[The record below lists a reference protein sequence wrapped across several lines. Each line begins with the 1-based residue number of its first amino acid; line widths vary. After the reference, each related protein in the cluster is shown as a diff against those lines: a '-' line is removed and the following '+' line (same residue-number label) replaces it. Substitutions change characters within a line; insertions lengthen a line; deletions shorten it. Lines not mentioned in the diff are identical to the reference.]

1 VSNSLILN
9 KGPINDIRTAT
20 VIGDCNYKANL
31 RGVVSVI
38 SKRGICK
45 YHNLR

>member
-1 VSNSLILN
+1 MSNSLTLN
-9 KGPINDIRTAT
+9 RGLINDIYTAT
-20 VIGDCNYKANL
+20 VISDCNYKANL

-45 YHNLR
+45 YYNLR